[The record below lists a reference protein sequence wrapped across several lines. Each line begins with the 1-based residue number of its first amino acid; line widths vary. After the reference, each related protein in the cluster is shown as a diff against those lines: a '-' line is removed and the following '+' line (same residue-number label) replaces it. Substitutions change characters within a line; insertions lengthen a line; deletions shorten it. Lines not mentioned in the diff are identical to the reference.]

1 MSISAQA
8 VIRYSNASTAAV
20 DLEALVYAH
29 LGNAYRAADKV
40 READK
45 HFKDSRTYIRHSNVT
60 DPAILARIDELEASL
75 RKDQRR
81 FARAEELFTR
91 SLILFAMSGGAQE
104 DIARVLINF
113 ADLRFV
119 EGRPAEAVELT
130 RFSLELLTPV
140 EHPRLHLFA
149 QYNLALQLAEAGSFQ
164 DSAGVLETH
173 AALFEQIQEP
183 WLQLRL
189 LCVRAKIADSRGNQE
204 TALRLFEEAREGFI
218 GQGSRFDV
226 AIVSMELAL
235 LHVRVGNTAA
245 VKALADAMAPLFA
258 AQDVHRE
265 AVAALI
271 LFQQA
276 AQQEIATIE
285 LVEDL
290 VAYLKRA
297 RQNPGLRFTR
307 RRVARNSLGVSGTD

>member
-1 MSISAQA
+1 MRKEISG
-8 VIRYSNASTAAV
+8 RTASRRARTSKPGFFLSCAA
-20 DLEALVYAH
+20 ATKS
-29 LGNAYRAADKV
+29 RCSWP
-40 READK
+40 
-45 HFKDSRTYIRHSNVT
+45 KDSRTYIRNSNVT

-81 FARAEELFTR
+81 FTRAEELFTR

-164 DSAGVLETH
+164 DAAGVLETH

-189 LCVRAKIADSRGNQE
+189 LCVRAKIADSRG
-204 TALRLFEEAREGFI
+204 
-218 GQGSRFDV
+218 
-226 AIVSMELAL
+226 
-235 LHVRVGNTAA
+235 
-245 VKALADAMAPLFA
+245 
-258 AQDVHRE
+258 
-265 AVAALI
+265 
-271 LFQQA
+271 
-276 AQQEIATIE
+276 
-285 LVEDL
+285 
-290 VAYLKRA
+290 
-297 RQNPGLRFTR
+297 LRFTR
-307 RRVARNSLGVSGTD
+307 RRGGRLGS